1 MTQSDQQTVLMRQ
14 PQILCVDS
22 DAAGLALLDAVL
34 APRGYDVI
42 RVNTGKQALEVLGK
56 EHIDLVLL
64 GVVLPG
70 TDGFTICAHIRADER
85 YHDIPVM
92 MMSALKSRE
101 DLLKGLEA
109 GADHYLFKP
118 LDHEEMIARIKLF
131 IKRKKARETFDHTY
145 RNMNALTALGQ
156 EAVAAFNPAHFDFQS
171 SLDKMLGLLTRKTSD
186 VLEKPRTV
194 IVGIL
199 SESAVG
205 EWYHYEYAFQDF
217 NRVKLD
223 FSLLAGVPVPER
235 GKQKIL
241 VLNEQPSALEVKTL
255 LKNFQTRNMPVENGL
270 CYLSHDLCLMALNYG
285 QDIGEG
291 HLNFLWQVIVQS
303 HFFHA
308 LSSEVH
314 GVGKAFEYSVY
325 ALARAAEA
333 VDDDEGSH
341 IHRVGEYCGIIAERL
356 GMKENFI
363 QTISLQAIL
372 HDIGKLYTPREI
384 LRKTEP
390 LTAQENIEAR
400 KHTLWGA
407 KIIGGHAYLRI
418 AQMIALNHHERWDGT
433 GYPRGLKGDA
443 IPVEA
448 RIAAFADQYD
458 TLRMARPGKPQI
470 DHATVTKILNQGD
483 DRVKPQHFDPL
494 VLKAFRETDFLFEE
508 VYQRRKG

>member
-1 MTQSDQQTVLMRQ
+1 MKQSDQQTVLMRQ

-22 DAAGLALLDAVL
+22 DAADLALLEAVF
-34 APRGYDVI
+34 APRGYGI
-42 RVNTGKQALEVLGK
+42 IQSATGKQALEILTRQP
-56 EHIDLVLL
+56 IDLILL
-64 GVVLPG
+64 DTVLPG
-70 TDGFTICAHIRADER
+70 IDGFTVCARIRAVER
-85 YHDIPVM
+85 FREIPII
-92 MMSALKSRE
+92 MMSALRSRE
-101 DLLKGLEA
+101 DLLRGLET

-118 LDHEEMIARIKLF
+118 LDHDEMIAHVKLL
-131 IKRKKARETFDHTY
+131 IGRKKRRETFDDIC
-145 RNMNALTALGQ
+145 RDMNILTLLGQ
-156 EAVAAFNPAHFDFQS
+156 ETLGAAGSSRFDFQ
-171 SLDKMLGLLTRKTSD
+171 LHFEKILRLLLRKTSD
-186 VLEKPRTV
+186 ILEKPRTV
-194 IVGIL
+194 IAGL
-199 SESAVG
+199 PAESEAG
-205 EWYHYEYAFQDF
+205 QWHQYEYAFQEF
-217 NRVKLD
+217 SRVKLAYNP
-223 FSLLAGVPVPER
+223 LAGFVLPEQGR
-235 GKQKIL
+235 QKIF
-241 VLNEQPSALEVKTL
+241 VLHETATDSETKTIL
-255 LKNFQTRNMPVENGL
+255 QNFRARNVPVENGI

-285 QDIGEG
+285 QDIGAG
-291 HLNFLWQVIVQS
+291 HLTFFRQLTLLS
-303 HFFHA
+303 HLFHA
-308 LSSEVH
+308 LS
-314 GVGKAFEYSVY
+314 GKQDAAKAFDYGIY

-333 VDDDEGSH
+333 ADDDGGSH

-356 GMKENFI
+356 GMKEEFI

-494 VLKAFRETDFLFEE
+494 VLKAFRETAFLFEE

>member
-1 MTQSDQQTVLMRQ
+1 
-14 PQILCVDS
+14 
-22 DAAGLALLDAVL
+22 
-34 APRGYDVI
+34 
-42 RVNTGKQALEVLGK
+42 
-56 EHIDLVLL
+56 
-64 GVVLPG
+64 
-70 TDGFTICAHIRADER
+70 
-85 YHDIPVM
+85 
-92 MMSALKSRE
+92 
-101 DLLKGLEA
+101 
-109 GADHYLFKP
+109 
-118 LDHEEMIARIKLF
+118 
-131 IKRKKARETFDHTY
+131 
-145 RNMNALTALGQ
+145 
-156 EAVAAFNPAHFDFQS
+156 
-171 SLDKMLGLLTRKTSD
+171 
-186 VLEKPRTV
+186 
-194 IVGIL
+194 
-199 SESAVG
+199 
-205 EWYHYEYAFQDF
+205 
-217 NRVKLD
+217 
-223 FSLLAGVPVPER
+223 
-235 GKQKIL
+235 
-241 VLNEQPSALEVKTL
+241 
-255 LKNFQTRNMPVENGL
+255 MPVENGL

-303 HFFHA
+303 HFLHA

-314 GVGKAFEYSVY
+314 GVGRAFEYSVY

-356 GMKENFI
+356 GMKEDFI

-448 RIAAFADQYD
+448 RIAALADQYD
-458 TLRMARPGKPQI
+458 MLRMARPGKPQI

-483 DRVKPQHFDPL
+483 DRVKPQYFDPL
-494 VLKAFRETDFLFEE
+494 VLKAYRETAFLFEE